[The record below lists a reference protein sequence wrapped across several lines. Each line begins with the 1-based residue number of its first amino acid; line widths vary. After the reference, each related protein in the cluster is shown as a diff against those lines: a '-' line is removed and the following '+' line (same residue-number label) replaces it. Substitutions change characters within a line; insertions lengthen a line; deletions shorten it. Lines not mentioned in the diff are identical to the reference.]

1 VLGVF
6 PRPLRETRLG
16 QLVVAACAGAICL
29 AAWGI
34 SSWIGD
40 AGGILYDVG
49 VAVRFIG
56 FVGWWVI
63 LANVLGAIFGTTLE
77 VEMAEGD

>member
-1 VLGVF
+1 
-6 PRPLRETRLG
+6 
-16 QLVVAACAGAICL
+16 L